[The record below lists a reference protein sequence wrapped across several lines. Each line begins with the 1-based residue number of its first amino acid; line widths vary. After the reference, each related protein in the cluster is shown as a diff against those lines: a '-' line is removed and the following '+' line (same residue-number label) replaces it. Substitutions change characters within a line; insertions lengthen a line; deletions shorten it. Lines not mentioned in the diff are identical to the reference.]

1 MEKNEKNGKRRLT
14 RKNLEKQYMK
24 GTRKR
29 DNYAGY
35 GYTLHQT
42 FVNGIPIEEE
52 REDFQMKNGIIKT
65 NKTRK
70 TFQPP
75 LVKRIQPR
83 VFSVK
88 TERMPISNLGPIIYK
103 PIDSILVY
111 KNRKNRSRP
120 PSSTKSKK
128 PRKKDRGIKIKDKR

>member
-1 MEKNEKNGKRRLT
+1 
-14 RKNLEKQYMK
+14 MK

-42 FVNGIPIEEE
+42 FVNGIPIEDE
-52 REDFQMKNGIIKT
+52 REDFQMKNGIIKA

-83 VFSVK
+83 VFSIK
-88 TERMPISNLGPIIYK
+88 TERMPISNLGQQIIYK

-111 KNRKNRSRP
+111 KNRMNRP
-120 PSSTKSKK
+120 STKSKK
-128 PRKKDRGIKIKDKR
+128 PRKKDRGIRIKDKR